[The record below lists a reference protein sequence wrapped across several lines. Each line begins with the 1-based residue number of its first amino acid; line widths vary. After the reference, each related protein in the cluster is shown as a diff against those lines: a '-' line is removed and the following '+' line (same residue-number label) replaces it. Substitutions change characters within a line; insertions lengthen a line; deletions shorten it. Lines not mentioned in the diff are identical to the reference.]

1 MKIDYSKAIISLRVK
16 LNLSQQAMAAYLG
29 VSYGSISRWERGIYE
44 PTKLVKIRIINL
56 LKENDIKI
64 EECE

>member
-29 VSYGSISRWERGIYE
+29 VSYESVSRWERGIYE
-44 PTKLVKIRIINL
+44 PTKLVKIKIINL

-64 EECE
+64 EDCE

>member
-1 MKIDYSKAIISLRVK
+1 MKIDYSKAIIFLRVK
-16 LNLSQQAMAAYLG
+16 LNLSQQAMATYLG

-44 PTKLVKIRIINL
+44 PTKLVKIKIINL
-56 LKENDIKI
+56 LKENDIKV